1 MSTVQDTTS
10 ASQLIGSYGGTTAT
24 TKSATEE
31 GQDRFLKLLVTQMQN
46 QDPLNPLDNAA
57 VTSQLAQLST
67 VDGIN
72 KLNATVQALS
82 TSYAQSQSMQAAS
95 LIGRGVLA
103 PGSSLALQNGV
114 ALGGVDLSQPA
125 ESVVVTVSDLA
136 GNVQQSIDLG
146 SQKAGVVAFQ
156 WDGVRN
162 DGTAAANGAYTFS
175 VKATQGGSQIA
186 ADQLAYGQVGSVTL
200 GAQGATLN
208 TTGLGT
214 VALSLIKQIL

>member
-1 MSTVQDTTS
+1 MSTVQDATS
-10 ASQLIGSYGGTTAT
+10 ASQLLGSYAGTTAT
-24 TKSATEE
+24 KSASAE

-72 KLNATVQALS
+72 KLNTTVQALS
-82 TSYAQSQSMQAAS
+82 ASYAQSQSMQAAA

-103 PGSSLALQNGV
+103 PGASLPLQSGV
-114 ALGGVDLSQPA
+114 AMGGVELSQPA
-125 ESVVVTVSDLA
+125 DGVVITVSDQA
-136 GNVQQSIDLG
+136 GNIQQSIDLG
-146 SQKAGVVAFQ
+146 AQKAGVVAFQ
-156 WDGVRN
+156 WDGIRS

-175 VKATQGGSQIA
+175 VKATQGGNSVT

-200 GAQGATLN
+200 GAQGASLN
-208 TTGLGT
+208 TVGLGT

>member
-1 MSTVQDTTS
+1 MSTVQGTTS
-10 ASQLIGSYGGTTAT
+10 ASQLLGSYAGTTAT
-24 TKSATEE
+24 KSASEE

-72 KLNATVQALS
+72 KLNTTVQALS
-82 TSYAQSQSMQAAS
+82 ASYAQSQSMQAAS

-103 PGSSLALQNGV
+103 PGASLPLQSGV
-114 ALGGVDLSQPA
+114 AMGGVELSQPA
-125 ESVVVTVSDLA
+125 DGVVVTVSDQA

-146 SQKAGVVAFQ
+146 PQKAGVVAFQ
-156 WDGVRN
+156 WDGVRS
-162 DGTAAANGAYTFS
+162 DGTAAADGAYTFS
-175 VKATQGGSQIA
+175 VKAAQGGNNIK

-208 TTGLGT
+208 TTGLGA

>member
-10 ASQLIGSYGGTTAT
+10 ASQLLASYGGTTVAKT
-24 TKSATEE
+24 TTEE
-31 GQDRFLKLLVTQMQN
+31 AKDTFLKLLVTQMQN
-46 QDPLNPLDNAA
+46 QDPLNPLDNAQ

-72 KLNATVQALS
+72 KLNTTVQALS
-82 TSYAQSQSMQAAS
+82 ASYAQSQSMQAAS

-103 PGSSLALQNGV
+103 PGTSLPLQSGV
-114 ALGGVDLSQPA
+114 AMGGVELSQA
-125 ESVVVTVSDLA
+125 VDGLVVTVSDQA

-146 SQKAGVVAFQ
+146 AQKAGVVAFQ
-156 WDGVRN
+156 WDGVRS
-162 DGTAAANGAYTFS
+162 DGTAAADGAYTFS
-175 VKATQGGSQIA
+175 VKAMQGGNNIA

-200 GAQGATLN
+200 GALGASLN
-208 TTGLGT
+208 TVGLGT

>member
-1 MSTVQDTTS
+1 MSTVQDATS
-10 ASQLIGSYGGTTAT
+10 ASQLFGVNNTSAV
-24 TKSATEE
+24 TKSAVDD
-31 GQDRFLKLLVTQMQN
+31 GQTRFLKLLVTQMQN
-46 QDPLNPLDNAA
+46 QDPLNPLDNAQ

-82 TSYAQSQSMQAAS
+82 ASYAQGQTLQAAS

-103 PGSSLALQNGV
+103 PGSSLALQSGM
-114 ALGGVDLSQPA
+114 AIGGIDLSQPA
-125 ESVVVTVSDLA
+125 DSVVVTVNDLA
-136 GNVQQSIDLG
+136 GNAQQSIDLG
-146 SQKAGVVAFQ
+146 PQNAGVVAFQ
-156 WDGVRN
+156 WDGVKS
-162 DGTAAANGAYTFS
+162 DGSTAADGAYAFS
-175 VKATQGGSQIA
+175 VKAVQKGVSVV

-200 GAQGATLN
+200 GALGTALN

>member
-1 MSTVQDTTS
+1 MSAVQDATS
-10 ASQLIGSYGGTTAT
+10 ASQLFGASNTSAVS
-24 TKSATEE
+24 KSAVED
-31 GQDRFLKLLVTQMQN
+31 GQTRFLKLLVTQMQN
-46 QDPLNPLDNAA
+46 QDPLNPLDNAQ

-82 TSYAQSQSMQAAS
+82 ASYTQGQTLQAAS

-103 PGSSLALQNGV
+103 PGSSLALQSGM
-114 ALGGVDLSQPA
+114 AIGGVDLSQPA
-125 ESVVVTVSDLA
+125 DSVVVTVNDLA
-136 GNVQQSIDLG
+136 GNAQQSIDLG
-146 SQKAGVVAFQ
+146 PQKAGILNFQ
-156 WDGVRN
+156 WDGVKS
-162 DGTAAANGAYTFS
+162 DGSAAADGAYAFS
-175 VKATQGGSQIA
+175 VKAVQKGVGVV

-200 GAQGATLN
+200 GALGTALN